1 MPWNELTV
9 FQKTEKGNLELK
21 TRQAGLSAVLRQL
34 LILIDGKRTCEQLG
48 RMLPAR
54 AMEEGLVVLEAN
66 GFIHRG
72 DGAAGASSATGA
84 DAAGPAQ
91 GAGAHGTATT
101 VASAPQSVAPATA
114 AAGSAARREPAESF
128 DSLRRRVVRA
138 LVDSVG
144 PVGDDMAMRLEKTR
158 STDELRRLMPT
169 ATQLIEAVRGRAAAE
184 SFIRQIGTL

>member
-34 LILIDGKRTCEQLG
+34 LILIDGKRSCEQLAK
-48 RMLPAR
+48 MLPAR

-72 DGAAGASSATGA
+72 MDPGAAAAPPAASAATSAGPATVPAATATGA
-84 DAAGPAQ
+84 
-91 GAGAHGTATT
+91 
-101 VASAPQSVAPATA
+101 APLP
-114 AAGSAARREPAESF
+114 RREPGESF
-128 DSLRRRVVRA
+128 ESMRRRVVRA
-138 LVDSVG
+138 LVDCVG

-158 STDELRRLMPT
+158 SAEELRRLVPT
-169 ATQLIEAVRGRAAAE
+169 ATQLIEAVRGRAAVE
-184 SFIRQIGTL
+184 SFTRQIGAI

>member
-34 LILIDGKRTCEQLG
+34 LILIDGKRNCEQLG

-72 DGAAGASSATGA
+72 TDPAPPGASAPASTAASAPST
-84 DAAGPAQ
+84 AGPATMPAAS
-91 GAGAHGTATT
+91 GGGTA
-101 VASAPQSVAPATA
+101 SPP
-114 AAGSAARREPAESF
+114 RRDPAESF
-128 DSLRRRVVRA
+128 ENLRRRVVRA
-138 LVDSVG
+138 LVDCVG

-158 STDELRRLMPT
+158 SAEELRRLLPT
-169 ATQLIEAVRGRAAAE
+169 ATQMIEAVRGRAAVE
-184 SFIRQIGTL
+184 SFTRQIGAI